1 MKEFFI
7 GQFLDPFSDKVF
19 GSCAGKNIDGL
30 VEIHASSKEIAEQLI
45 EILSESAARNEIAQ
59 EGSGME
65 YILYRLNSMSA
76 QYSSDGQVTE
86 DMYEDAI
93 KSLSNKKSFKA

>member
-7 GQFLDPFSDKVF
+7 GQFLDPFSDKVN
-19 GSCAGKNIDGL
+19 GSCAGKNIDGS
-30 VEIHASSKEIAEQLI
+30 VEIHASSKEIANDLV
-45 EILSESAARNEIAQ
+45 EILSNSAARNEMSQ

-76 QYSSDGQVTE
+76 KYSSDGQVTE
-86 DMYEDAI
+86 EMYNQAV
-93 KSLSNKKSFKA
+93 KSLSNKKIFKA

>member
-7 GQFLDPFSDKVF
+7 GQFADPFTNEVY
-19 GSCAGKNIDGL
+19 GSCAGKNINGS
-30 VEIHASSKEIAEQLI
+30 VEIHASNKEIADQLI
-45 EILSESAARNEIAQ
+45 EILSDSAARNEIPQ

-76 QYSSDGQVTE
+76 QYSSDGQVTG

-93 KSLSNKKSFKA
+93 KSLPNKKSFKA

>member
-7 GQFLDPFSDKVF
+7 GQFTDPFTDKVH
-19 GSCAGKNIDGL
+19 GSCAGKNIDGS
-30 VEIHASSKEIAEQLI
+30 VELYASSKEIADQLF
-45 EILSESAARNEIAQ
+45 EILSGSASRKEIPL
-59 EGSGME
+59 EGRGME

-86 DMYEDAI
+86 EMYNDAV
-93 KSLSNKKSFKA
+93 KPLSHKKSFKA